1 MLKVKFQTLGIYLFE
16 DAICVKMWYYF
27 RFTSRLRYY
36 LGSYILCYI
45 VVYSKI
51 YSYSASIVLLPI
63 TYFCSLFHLVPL
75 RFRCVYVPT
84 VFE

>member
-36 LGSYILCYI
+36 LFLAFRLY
-45 VVYSKI
+45 
-51 YSYSASIVLLPI
+51 
-63 TYFCSLFHLVPL
+63 CSLFKNI
-75 RFRCVYVPT
+75 
-84 VFE
+84 